1 MPDFVESPSKMIV
14 VELLWSGIEDD
25 VGLCGVADSAAFG
38 VLACDVDGVDDG
50 VREEG
55 VACDGLVVHEPD
67 VDDAA
72 VWVDEVVRV
81 LCVVL

>member
-25 VGLCGVADSAAFG
+25 VSLRSVADSTSFG

-50 VREEG
+50 VRKEG
-55 VACDGLVVHEPD
+55 VTCDGLVVHEPD
-67 VDDAA
+67 VNDAA
-72 VWVDEVVRV
+72 VWVDEVVGV